1 MPHYSIPSVNDR
13 VIHELQLL
21 ERSIRSDAP
30 VDLGGSRL
38 LRYIAIHQAKF
49 LCRAIIAGD
58 APSWPTTARADR
70 HVRQRLIRLKM
81 EVDGNRRDE
90 VLAILF
96 AELVV
101 ETIDS
106 IRAANGCFERQ
117 V

>member
-1 MPHYSIPSVNDR
+1 MPYHTIPSANDR
-13 VIHELQLL
+13 VVHELQLL

-38 LRYIAIHQAKF
+38 SRYIAIHQAKF

-58 APSWPTTARADR
+58 APSWPTKARADR
-70 HVRQRLIRLKM
+70 LVRQRLIRLKK
-81 EVDGNRRDE
+81 EADGSRKSE

-96 AELVV
+96 AELVI

-106 IRAANGCFERQ
+106 IRAARGYFDP
-117 V
+117 